1 MIEQAR
7 NSETFVKT
15 ENYNT
20 DIFRQMLRTVINNYS
35 PEHLKA
41 VTFNNDS
48 EFVDL
53 FQMTMTTVYFANIL
67 NLETR
72 IHIEWIIYMLPNL
85 Y

>member
-1 MIEQAR
+1 
-7 NSETFVKT
+7 
-15 ENYNT
+15 
-20 DIFRQMLRTVINNYS
+20 MLRTVINNYS

-53 FQMTMTTVYFANIL
+53 FQMTRTTVYFANIL

-72 IHIEWIIYMLPNL
+72 IHIE
-85 Y
+85 

>member
-53 FQMTMTTVYFANIL
+53 FQMTRTTVYFANIL